1 MEHLTCFTVQL
12 IRSKVLFGAQKV
24 VYLGVTVIVAQSLK
38 MYFLSLFFQ
47 AKVWPASVGKVH

>member
-1 MEHLTCFTVQL
+1 MLAYEQILDTFWW
-12 IRSKVLFGAQKV
+12 AQKV

-38 MYFLSLFFQ
+38 NVFSLFFFQ